1 LIMSRIALHALMT
14 VLAMATSSCS
24 SSSAP
29 DLDIPIASSTR
40 LLVLAPHPDD
50 EALAAAGL
58 IQRVRAAGGAVR
70 VVLMTSGD
78 AFAEKTAR
86 RSPEPDA
93 ADHRK
98 SGVIRERESVAAM
111 ARLGVARAD
120 VTMLGF
126 PDMGLCFLASK
137 YLTNAGAFES
147 PYTDRERPPASKQVI
162 RGVEYRG
169 VDVRLELEKV
179 IAGFMPTLV
188 VLPHGED
195 EHPDHCATQIF
206 GRRALELLNRRL
218 GLAPRVLHYVVHYAD
233 WPLSQDGGTGAQLDP
248 PAGFPA
254 AEGQWRSLT
263 LSDAEAEAK
272 RLAIGDYATQMRAMG
287 TFLQAFA
294 RHNELFVDGAPAS
307 PPECWCDEKTVAT
320 TLPAASHRHRPKP
333 RP

>member
-1 LIMSRIALHALMT
+1 
-14 VLAMATSSCS
+14 
-24 SSSAP
+24 
-29 DLDIPIASSTR
+29 
-40 LLVLAPHPDD
+40 
-50 EALAAAGL
+50 
-58 IQRVRAAGGAVR
+58 
-70 VVLMTSGD
+70 
-78 AFAEKTAR
+78 
-86 RSPEPDA
+86 
-93 ADHRK
+93 
-98 SGVIRERESVAAM
+98 
-111 ARLGVARAD
+111 
-120 VTMLGF
+120 
-126 PDMGLCFLASK
+126 
-137 YLTNAGAFES
+137 
-147 PYTDRERPPASKQVI
+147 VI

-188 VLPHGED
+188 VLPHAED

-233 WPLSQDGGTGAQLDP
+233 WPLSRAGGAGAQLDP

-272 RLAIGDYATQMRAMG
+272 RQAIGDYATQMRTMG

-307 PPECWCDEKTVAT
+307 PPECWCDERTVAT